1 MENNTKIINMENNT
15 KITIIIIIITI
26 IFLYCILY
34 YFYKKYKNKYN
45 VPKVEFPFK
54 NLFDENGN
62 KLNVILISAPFREEK
77 HEELYKQ
84 YKKDGY
90 YFCGIS
96 SYLEFPGK
104 IYNPFEDK
112 FHEQKKHNYIDMV
125 DAWLH
130 CFKDSK
136 NLEIL
141 NKIPNILL
149 TEADLRDTEYYKPD
163 ETINKEYDFI
173 YVCLDD
179 NEDCSDGWQSF
190 IRNWEM
196 AKKCLKVM
204 CSQFGLK
211 GIIIGRNNCVVT
223 EFCQGKI
230 KFTKLLPYNEFQ
242 LEMKKS
248 KFLFVPNISDAS
260 PRVITEAIAY
270 NIPVI
275 VNKNIVGGWHNVI
288 ENVTGEFFS
297 DENDII
303 QALTKITTNYDK
315 YKPREWFVNNSGK
328 KIKGK
333 VLADFLKK
341 NFKNLNNKNV
351 STAYITI

>member
-1 MENNTKIINMENNT
+1 MKNIL
-15 KITIIIIIITI
+15 ITLTIITI
-26 IFLYCILY
+26 VAITIVILLYSS
-34 YFYKKYKNKYN
+34 YKKYKSNYNKYN

-77 HEELYKQ
+77 HEELYKE
-84 YKKDGY
+84 YKSKGY

-104 IYNPFEDK
+104 IHNPHEDR
-112 FHEQKKHNYIDMV
+112 FHEQRGHDYMKMV

-130 CFKDSK
+130 CFRDPK
-136 NLEIL
+136 NLEIV
-141 NKIPNILL
+141 NKVPNMLL
-149 TEADLRDTEYYKPD
+149 TEADLRDTENFKPD
-163 ETINKEYDFI
+163 ETVNKEYDFI

-179 NEDCSDGWQSF
+179 NDNCTDGWQSY
-190 IRNWEM
+190 IRNWEL
-196 AKKCLKVM
+196 AKKCLKIM
-204 CSQFGLK
+204 CGQFGLK
-211 GIIIGRNNCVVT
+211 GIIIGRNNCSVT
-223 EFCQGKI
+223 EFCEGKL

-248 KFLFVPNISDAS
+248 KFLFAPNISDAS
-260 PRVITEAIAY
+260 PRVITEAITY
-270 NIPVI
+270 NMPVL

-303 QALTKITTNYDK
+303 PALTKITSGYNN

-341 NFKNLNNKNV
+341 NFPDLNNKNI
-351 STAYITI
+351 SSATITI